1 VKTDH
6 TAQTKHVPVR
16 CEAENPH
23 RCVGQTAQGQCC
35 MLAMPHTWDSGK
47 PLCPLHGTPPRPSLY
62 RISNTEIADRMNDMR
77 RNPQS
82 YTLEHELA
90 LVRVLLETVLQQCD
104 SAATL
109 VVRSGH
115 LLELT
120 SQVERL
126 LGANIKLAEKTN
138 NLLSIEQVT
147 EIAQSLI
154 DIVAAQLENSYPEDA
169 TVVDGSTAI
178 DHATFLSA
186 VAVRFE
192 ETLTATYAPADTAPT
207 PSTPSDPI
215 SGDNDTPNDNDE
227 ELED

>member
-1 VKTDH
+1 
-6 TAQTKHVPVR
+6 
-16 CEAENPH
+16 
-23 RCVGQTAQGQCC
+23 
-35 MLAMPHTWDSGK
+35 MLAMPHTWSSGK

-62 RISNTEIADRMNDMR
+62 RISNTDVADRMNDMR
-77 RNPQS
+77 KNPQS

-109 VVRSGH
+109 IVRSGH

-154 DIVAAQLENSYPEDA
+154 DIVAAQLEHSYPEDA
-169 TVVDGSTAI
+169 TVIKNTTGGNDETAV

-186 VAVRFE
+186 VATRFE
-192 ETLTATYAPADTAPT
+192 EALTATYVPVDVPSDSTLSSDPT
-207 PSTPSDPI
+207 PTSDPHN
-215 SGDNDTPNDNDE
+215 SDPYRDSNPGETTYNEDE
-227 ELED
+227 ED